1 LSEASTQQDDL
12 VTSLAA
18 DNNATGLRGELTDQG
33 NIVVR
38 ALFVILCYQGYAFAF
53 LGVGAPFI
61 AESFHIDQS
70 GIARMYAWISLNSVG
85 ALILSRMADRMGRR
99 RIVLL
104 SLLLTPLC
112 SLAAAFSASASL
124 FILFEIITYAGIGAT
139 FGSSFVMLA
148 ERCQSKSVRQG
159 KVGPIWRSPLVA
171 ADASCW
177 PRSSLVTVSHGDGY
191 WLSPRPGSCSYR

>member
-1 LSEASTQQDDL
+1 M
-12 VTSLAA
+12 LAA
-18 DNNATGLRGELTDQG
+18 DNNATGLPGELTDQG

-70 GIARMYAWISLNSVG
+70 GSARMYAWISLNSVG
-85 ALILSRMADRMGRR
+85 ALILSRMADRMGRQ

-112 SLAAAFSASASL
+112 SLAAALSASASL

-148 ERCQSKSVRQG
+148 EALPIEKRSAGQG
-159 KVGPIWRSPLVA
+159 WANLAISIGSGGCVLLAPILARY
-171 ADASCW
+171 
-177 PRSSLVTVSHGDGY
+177 G
-191 WLSPRPGSCSYR
+191 LS